1 MISGNRIL
9 TSSAGGQRIV
19 WSKIS
24 KRRWIGVARHLLCEN
39 GSDGARRWV
48 LEVLRRVV
56 DERPAAYLDEIQR
69 ELRKVYKIRIHIS
82 TICRYLHSP
91 APRGLGYSL
100 LVLEHRAMNKDY
112 RERKRFLDAMATKV
126 FPVDQLIFVDECH
139 KSESLFASRS
149 LSSSAQVYNVVP
161 APHTGCSYHGSLTRG
176 VRGALSAGRN
186 EARRRRGYGF
196 RGQRVHLHEPFTT
209 IRVSPY
215 WLRAMWT
222 GLSFLHVIL
231 RRKQ

>member
-1 MISGNRIL
+1 
-9 TSSAGGQRIV
+9 
-19 WSKIS
+19 
-24 KRRWIGVARHLLCEN
+24 
-39 GSDGARRWV
+39 
-48 LEVLRRVV
+48 
-56 DERPAAYLDEIQR
+56 
-69 ELRKVYKIRIHIS
+69 
-82 TICRYLHSP
+82 
-91 APRGLGYSL
+91 
-100 LVLEHRAMNKDY
+100 
-112 RERKRFLDAMATKV
+112 MATKV